1 MKELE
6 NVRIDR
12 GVMQSQLESTAQQ
25 RDEIKRMYEALLAV
39 INSNG
44 SPQINEG
51 TTNPA
56 KQITTS

>member
-51 TTNPA
+51 LINPA
-56 KQITTS
+56 K